1 MWLGWSL
8 AFLSVFPAND
18 PSPATDQAAQPVV
31 IDQEIPSD
39 AWACSSCLAER
50 RPFESD
56 HAFDGF
62 VGPVSN
68 PVFSKDPRNLTE
80 VRLLFLQNWIPS
92 GHAVFPNGN
101 YQVYAAQAR
110 VALTDRLTLIAD
122 KDGYG
127 VINPE
132 NGDQQDGW
140 LNIAAGLKYLLIRD
154 VENQFLLSLGAQYEL
169 QSGEAQVFQSQGSG
183 QLAAFATAGKEFW
196 GNAHFVGTIGHSF
209 PMDRVYNTGFLYTD
223 LHLDYGLWNWFYPLV
238 ELNWFHY
245 TSGGNWGIPHAVGE
259 GDGHIN
265 FGTSGMNGDNL
276 VTIAIGAKAKLNR
289 HVDLGIAWET
299 PISNR
304 EDLIADRITSEL
316 ILRY

>member
-1 MWLGWSL
+1 MLEL
-8 AFLSVFPAND
+8 LS
-18 PSPATDQAAQPVV
+18 
-31 IDQEIPSD
+31 
-39 AWACSSCLAER
+39 ER

-62 VGPVSN
+62 VGPISN
-68 PVFSKDPRNLTE
+68 PIFSKDPRTLTE
-80 VRLLFLQNWIPS
+80 VRGLFIQNWIPS
-92 GHAVFPNGN
+92 GHPVFPNGN
-101 YQVYAAQAR
+101 YQVYAVQAR
-110 VALTDRLTLIAD
+110 VALTERLSLIAD

-140 LNIAAGLKYLLIRD
+140 LNVAAGLKYLLIRD
-154 VENQFLLSLGAQYEL
+154 VENQFLVSVGAQYEL
-169 QSGEAQVFQSQGSG
+169 QSGEAQVFQSQGDG
-183 QLAAFATAGKEFW
+183 QLAVFGTVGKEFM
-196 GNAHFVGTIGHSF
+196 GNAHFLGTIGHSF
-209 PMDRVYNTGFLYTD
+209 PIDRVYNTGFLYTD
-223 LHLDYGLWNWFYPLV
+223 LHLDYGLWGWFYPLV

-276 VTIAIGAKAKLNR
+276 VTVAVGAKAKLNR
-289 HVDLGIAWET
+289 HVDVGIAWET

-304 EDLIADRITSEL
+304 EDLIQNRITTEL